1 VQLPVRVIAGRFRGR
16 SLAGPRGEIT
26 RPITDRAKET
36 LFNILGNRFGTLGG
50 LPDFDVLDVF
60 AGTGGL
66 GIEAL
71 SRGAR
76 RCTFVERD
84 RRAVQC
90 LRDNVREIGIAGIS
104 AILVENAWTMRPP
117 TVSHEFG
124 LVFVDPPYRDT
135 ENVLRVVDLLER
147 LAVSLTP
154 EGLMVFRHEG
164 RLSFPLEQLRGL
176 RCVDQRTVGR
186 MGLVFLARAA
196 GPSGAAESEPPPVVT
211 QD

>member
-16 SLAGPRGEIT
+16 SLAGPRGLTT
-26 RPITDRAKET
+26 RPITDRVKET

-60 AGTGGL
+60 AGTGGM

-84 RRAVQC
+84 RRALHS
-90 LRDNVREIGIAGIS
+90 LRDNVWQIGIDGIS

-117 TVSHEFG
+117 MASREFG
-124 LVFVDPPYRDT
+124 LVFVDPPYRDAAD
-135 ENVLRVVDLLER
+135 VLRVVDLLER
-147 LAVSLTP
+147 LAVSLAP

-176 RCVDQRTVGR
+176 RCVDQRTIGR

-196 GPSGAAESEPPPVVT
+196 EQSGAAESEPPPVVT